1 MKTIYYFLEW
11 HWKRYK
17 FNYIDL
23 IPIFGLSILLAFILG
38 AIGYKVLAGFIV
50 FVVLVAFVLALI
62 KGLIIDPI
70 IRSFREYKEE
80 QRELLNKI
88 NYGDRDHDRFTK
100 RR

>member
-11 HWKRYK
+11 HWKKYT
-17 FNYIDL
+17 FDYIDL
-23 IPIFGLSILLAFILG
+23 IPIFGLSILLAFFLG

-70 IRSFREYKEE
+70 RKSFREYKEE
-80 QRELLNKI
+80 QRALLNKI
-88 NYGDRDHDRFTK
+88 NYGDKDYDRY
-100 RR
+100 RQGH